1 MLRQRLCYAA
11 AFGTETDWVTSLMK
25 ETAESKVRLE
35 FDLHIEHLTAT
46 HVAFIND
53 TSKVAGFLLL
63 ALGWFATSGD
73 AREFLAST
81 PMMTP
86 LAAMAIAS
94 AYLLSVCASWV
105 AYRVSANAIHRL
117 RGLDYLPPSAYEGRK
132 LGPIT
137 FVACVGGNGVLAGLL
152 ISALLIGS

>member
-1 MLRQRLCYAA
+1 M
-11 AFGTETDWVTSLMK
+11 T

-35 FDLHIEHLTAT
+35 FDLHISHLTST

-63 ALGWFATSGD
+63 ALGWYATSGD
-73 AREFLAST
+73 ARDFLAVT
-81 PMMTP
+81 PMMTN
-86 LAAMAIAS
+86 LAAVAIAS

-105 AYRVSANAIHRL
+105 AYRVSANAIRRL
-117 RGLDYLPPSAYEGRK
+117 RELDYLPPSAYEGRV

-137 FVACVGGNGVLAGLL
+137 FAACVGGNGILAGLL
-152 ISALLIGS
+152 IAALLIGS